1 MNVSLNENEEENTE
15 FFDSIFPVVQKRP
28 PGHLKILM
36 IYDCKLITVNQ
47 FQELGA
53 VDLDHAFIKFVMH
66 LQFCEIDEC
75 MKLIEKFD
83 DKYDYLFAELLS
95 VF

>member
-1 MNVSLNENEEENTE
+1 MNIALNEHEEDDLE
-15 FFDSIFPVVQKRP
+15 FFDSIYPVVQKRP

-53 VDLDHAFIKFVMH
+53 IDLDHAFIRFCMH
-66 LQFCEIDEC
+66 LQFGEIDEC
-75 MKLIEKFD
+75 MSFIEKFD
-83 DKYDYLFAELLS
+83 DKFNYLFADLLS